1 MPHSKK
7 TTAACTKAFA
17 ALGDR
22 YTLQLL
28 SALATGD
35 ERFCELQR
43 GMKLNP
49 ITLTAR
55 LKKLE
60 QLKFVRRVEGTVN
73 GLSVSYRL
81 TKLGREALPIVQQI
95 EKFAQKL

>member
-1 MPHSKK
+1 MNR
-7 TTAACTKAFA
+7 ACTKAFA

-22 YTLQLL
+22 YSLQLL
-28 SALATGD
+28 SALAAGD

-60 QLKFVRRVEGTVN
+60 QLKFVSRISGSVN

-81 TKLGREALPIVQQI
+81 TPLGREALPIVQQI
-95 EKFAQKL
+95 ERFAKKL

>member
-1 MPHSKK
+1 MTPIKK
-7 TTAACTKAFA
+7 STAACTKAFA

-22 YTLQLL
+22 YSLALL
-28 SALATGD
+28 SALAAGD

-43 GMKLNP
+43 SMKLNP

-60 QLKFVRRVEGTVN
+60 QLKFVSRAEGQVN

-95 EKFAQKL
+95 EKFASKL

>member
-1 MPHSKK
+1 MHQPKK

-28 SALATGD
+28 SALADGD

-60 QLKFVRRVEGTVN
+60 QLKFVTRVTGSVN
-73 GLSVSYRL
+73 GLSVSYRV

-95 EKFAQKL
+95 ERFAAKL